1 MKASKLGKDQQLMW
15 ESYTQK
21 INETYANVD
30 VASANDAIDK
40 NKEEILD
47 NLDAIVK
54 DSMSQGDWPW
64 GSVEDFA
71 NDYETDAGVQ
81 EIIYSTIDGTFDQED
96 ISIMSQ
102 RLGDSSANLDDEM
115 KEALRSAL
123 VSDMLS
129 NPQDY
134 ANTLEVTNRVPE
146 GNIEEDSRDLDPGM
160 QGYEDTGEETYDD
173 DDDPAFQG
181 LEPGSKEQF
190 EYWKKMVQVR
200 LGAVKDV
207 ETFKQITDLITR
219 NEHERMRRAANYRD

>member
-1 MKASKLGKDQQLMW
+1 MKASNLGKDQQLMW

-21 INETYANVD
+21 INESYANVN
-30 VASANDAIDK
+30 VASADDAIDK

-81 EIIYSTIDGTFDQED
+81 EIIYSTIDGTFDQDD
-96 ISIMSQ
+96 IAEMSQ
-102 RLGDSSANLDDEM
+102 RLGDAEM
-115 KEALRSAL
+115 REALSSAL

-190 EYWKKMVQVR
+190 EYWKKMVGVR

-207 ETFKQITDLITR
+207 ETFKQISNLITKS
-219 NEHERMRRAANYRD
+219 EQEYMRRASGYKN

>member
-21 INETYANVD
+21 INESYANVD
-30 VASANDAIDK
+30 VVSADDAIDK

-47 NLDAIVK
+47 NLDPIVR
-54 DSMSQGDWPW
+54 DMMSQGDWPW

-71 NDYETDAGVQ
+71 NDYEPDLAVQ
-81 EIIYSTIDGTFDQED
+81 EIIYSTIDGTFDQDD
-96 ISIMSQ
+96 IAQMSQ
-102 RLGDSSANLDDEM
+102 TVGDSEM
-115 KEALRSAL
+115 REALGSAL
-123 VSDMLS
+123 IADMLS

-181 LEPGSKEQF
+181 LEPSSKEQF
-190 EYWKKMVQVR
+190 EYWKKMVEVR

-207 ETFKQITDLITR
+207 ETFKQISNLITKS
-219 NEHERMRRAANYRD
+219 EQEYMRRAANYKN

>member
-21 INETYANVD
+21 INESYANVD

-81 EIIYSTIDGTFDQED
+81 EIIYSTIDGTFDQDD
-96 ISIMSQ
+96 IAKMSQ
-102 RLGDSSANLDDEM
+102 RLGDAEMREALSSALI
-115 KEALRSAL
+115 
-123 VSDMLS
+123 SDMLS

-134 ANTLEVTNRVPE
+134 ANTLEVTNRVP
-146 GNIEEDSRDLDPGM
+146 
-160 QGYEDTGEETYDD
+160 
-173 DDDPAFQG
+173 
-181 LEPGSKEQF
+181 
-190 EYWKKMVQVR
+190 
-200 LGAVKDV
+200 
-207 ETFKQITDLITR
+207 
-219 NEHERMRRAANYRD
+219 

>member
-1 MKASKLGKDQQLMW
+1 MKASKQDKDQQLMW

-21 INETYANVD
+21 INESYANVD
-30 VASANDAIDK
+30 VASADDAIDK

-47 NLDAIVK
+47 NLDATVK

-81 EIIYSTIDGTFDQED
+81 EIIYSTIDGTFDQDD
-96 ISIMSQ
+96 IAQMSQ
-102 RLGDSSANLDDEM
+102 TVGDPEM
-115 KEALRSAL
+115 REALGSAL
-123 VSDMLS
+123 IADMLS

-190 EYWKKMVQVR
+190 EYWKKMVEIR
-200 LGAVKDV
+200 LSAVKDV
-207 ETFKQITDLITR
+207 ETFKQISNLITKS
-219 NEHERMRRAANYRD
+219 EQEYMRRASGYKN

>member
-21 INETYANVD
+21 INESYANVD
-30 VASANDAIDK
+30 VASADDAIDK

-81 EIIYSTIDGTFDQED
+81 EIIYSTIEGTFDQED

-115 KEALRSAL
+115 REALSSAL

-134 ANTLEVTNRVPE
+134 ANTLEVTNRIP
-146 GNIEEDSRDLDPGM
+146 
-160 QGYEDTGEETYDD
+160 
-173 DDDPAFQG
+173 
-181 LEPGSKEQF
+181 
-190 EYWKKMVQVR
+190 
-200 LGAVKDV
+200 
-207 ETFKQITDLITR
+207 
-219 NEHERMRRAANYRD
+219 

>member
-21 INETYANVD
+21 INESYANVD
-30 VASANDAIDK
+30 VASADDAIDK

-81 EIIYSTIDGTFDQED
+81 EIIYSTIDGTFDQDD
-96 ISIMSQ
+96 IAGMSQ
-102 RLGDSSANLDDEM
+102 RIGDAEIRDALG
-115 KEALRSAL
+115 SAL

-134 ANTLEVTNRVPE
+134 ANTLEVTNRIP
-146 GNIEEDSRDLDPGM
+146 
-160 QGYEDTGEETYDD
+160 
-173 DDDPAFQG
+173 
-181 LEPGSKEQF
+181 
-190 EYWKKMVQVR
+190 
-200 LGAVKDV
+200 
-207 ETFKQITDLITR
+207 
-219 NEHERMRRAANYRD
+219 

>member
-21 INETYANVD
+21 INESYANVD
-30 VASANDAIDK
+30 VASADDAIDK

-81 EIIYSTIDGTFDQED
+81 EIIYSTIDGTFDQDD
-96 ISIMSQ
+96 IAKMSQ
-102 RLGDSSANLDDEM
+102 RLGDAEMREALSSALI
-115 KEALRSAL
+115 
-123 VSDMLS
+123 SDMLS

-134 ANTLEVTNRVPE
+134 ANTLEVTNRVP
-146 GNIEEDSRDLDPGM
+146 
-160 QGYEDTGEETYDD
+160 
-173 DDDPAFQG
+173 
-181 LEPGSKEQF
+181 
-190 EYWKKMVQVR
+190 
-200 LGAVKDV
+200 
-207 ETFKQITDLITR
+207 
-219 NEHERMRRAANYRD
+219 

>member
-15 ESYTQK
+15 EGYTQK
-21 INETYANVD
+21 INESYANVD
-30 VASANDAIDK
+30 ITSADDAIDK

-81 EIIYSTIDGTFDQED
+81 EIIYSTIDGTFDQND
-96 ISIMSQ
+96 IAEMSQ
-102 RLGDSSANLDDEM
+102 RLRDAEM
-115 KEALRSAL
+115 RESLSFALI
-123 VSDMLS
+123 SDMLS

-190 EYWKKMVQVR
+190 EYWEKMVQVR

-207 ETFKQITDLITR
+207 ETFKQISKLITKS
-219 NEHERMRRAANYRD
+219 EQEYMRRAANYKN

>member
-21 INETYANVD
+21 INESYANVD
-30 VASANDAIDK
+30 VASADDAIDK

-81 EIIYSTIDGTFDQED
+81 EIIYSTIDGTFDQDD
-96 ISIMSQ
+96 IAEMSQ
-102 RLGDSSANLDDEM
+102 RLGDAEMREALSSALI
-115 KEALRSAL
+115 
-123 VSDMLS
+123 SDMLS

-134 ANTLEVTNRVPE
+134 ANTLEVTNRIP
-146 GNIEEDSRDLDPGM
+146 
-160 QGYEDTGEETYDD
+160 
-173 DDDPAFQG
+173 
-181 LEPGSKEQF
+181 
-190 EYWKKMVQVR
+190 
-200 LGAVKDV
+200 
-207 ETFKQITDLITR
+207 
-219 NEHERMRRAANYRD
+219 

>member
-1 MKASKLGKDQQLMW
+1 MRASKLGKDQQLMW

-21 INETYANVD
+21 INESYANVD
-30 VASANDAIDK
+30 VASADDAIDK

-81 EIIYSTIDGTFDQED
+81 EIIYSTIDGTFDQDD
-96 ISIMSQ
+96 IAEMSQ
-102 RLGDSSANLDDEM
+102 RLGDAEM
-115 KEALRSAL
+115 REALSSAL

-134 ANTLEVTNRVPE
+134 ANTLEVTNRIP
-146 GNIEEDSRDLDPGM
+146 
-160 QGYEDTGEETYDD
+160 
-173 DDDPAFQG
+173 
-181 LEPGSKEQF
+181 
-190 EYWKKMVQVR
+190 
-200 LGAVKDV
+200 
-207 ETFKQITDLITR
+207 
-219 NEHERMRRAANYRD
+219 

>member
-1 MKASKLGKDQQLMW
+1 MW

-21 INETYANVD
+21 INESYANVD
-30 VASANDAIDK
+30 VVSADDAIDK

-47 NLDAIVK
+47 NLDPIVR
-54 DSMSQGDWPW
+54 DMMSQGDWPW

-71 NDYETDAGVQ
+71 NDYEPDLAVQ
-81 EIIYSTIDGTFDQED
+81 EIIYSTIDGTFDQDD
-96 ISIMSQ
+96 IAQMSQ
-102 RLGDSSANLDDEM
+102 TVGDSEM
-115 KEALRSAL
+115 REALGSAL
-123 VSDMLS
+123 IADMLS

-181 LEPGSKEQF
+181 LEPSSKEQF
-190 EYWKKMVQVR
+190 EYWKKMVEVR

-207 ETFKQITDLITR
+207 ETFKQISNLITKS
-219 NEHERMRRAANYRD
+219 EQEYMRRAANYKN

>member
-21 INETYANVD
+21 INESYANVD
-30 VASANDAIDK
+30 VASADDAIDK

-81 EIIYSTIDGTFDQED
+81 EIIYSTIEGTFDQDD
-96 ISIMSQ
+96 IAEMSQ
-102 RLGDSSANLDDEM
+102 RLGDAEM
-115 KEALRSAL
+115 REALSSAL

-134 ANTLEVTNRVPE
+134 ANTLEVTNRIP
-146 GNIEEDSRDLDPGM
+146 
-160 QGYEDTGEETYDD
+160 
-173 DDDPAFQG
+173 
-181 LEPGSKEQF
+181 
-190 EYWKKMVQVR
+190 
-200 LGAVKDV
+200 
-207 ETFKQITDLITR
+207 
-219 NEHERMRRAANYRD
+219 